1 LKIHRDNGA
10 IEFSSGVIA
19 PTMSRAQFLSSPIGR
34 SSRKSLANAQW
45 QQFAIEP
52 EPDIGATVLFDGE
65 AIERVIVAIRLPS
78 EKTGNDWN
86 ERVEHDRKRHHD
98 AWLSAHLG
106 EPPYQYA
113 WGQVESEYDSKGCA
127 SAIIIAYDR

>member
-1 LKIHRDNGA
+1 MKIHLDSGA
-10 IEFSSGVIA
+10 IEFPSGVIT
-19 PTMSRAQFLSSPIGR
+19 PTMSRALFLSSPIGR

-65 AIERVIVAIRLPS
+65 AIDRVILAMRLPS
-78 EKTGNDWN
+78 ETGNDWS
-86 ERVEHDRKRHHD
+86 EHVEHERKRHHD

-127 SAIIIAYDR
+127 SAIIIGYGR